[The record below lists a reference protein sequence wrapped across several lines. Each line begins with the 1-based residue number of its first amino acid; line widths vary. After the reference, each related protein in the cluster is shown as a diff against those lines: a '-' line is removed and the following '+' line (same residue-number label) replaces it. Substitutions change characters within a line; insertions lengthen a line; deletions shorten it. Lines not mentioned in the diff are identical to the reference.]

1 MSWNPLELVPV
12 IWDEWVL
19 FRKNFTKITISA
31 LISPLLY
38 IIAFGFGVS
47 GGSSL
52 SGITY
57 LKFLIP
63 GIIALTTMNG
73 SYKAISVKLITNRV
87 YDQTFEQY
95 LIAPISMF
103 NYCLGKAIA
112 GAMRG
117 MYAGCLIIGIA
128 FAFQIHL
135 NLSPL
140 FFLLMFLN
148 GMTFSCLGMYGALVA
163 KSHADMN
170 RFGTYV
176 MLPMTFLCGTFFS
189 TQHLPI
195 VIRQLIQLLPLTHMS
210 TMLRAITMYEPF
222 YLGSLITLL
231 IYLVVFFVLAYRKCL
246 KISA

>member
-1 MSWNPLELVPV
+1 MTGLMRELQPV

-19 FRKNFTKITISA
+19 FRKTFMQITISA

-47 GGSSL
+47 GGTSL
-52 SGITY
+52 SGISY

-95 LIAPISMF
+95 LIAPISIF
-103 NYCLGKAIA
+103 SYCLGKAMA
-112 GAMRG
+112 GAFRG

-128 FAFQIHL
+128 FIFKVHL

-148 GMTFSCLGMYGALVA
+148 GMTFACLGMYGAMVA

-176 MLPMTFLCGTFFS
+176 MLPMTFLCGTFFK
-189 TQHLPI
+189 TEHLPMA
-195 VIRQLIQLLPLTHMS
+195 IRQLVQLLPLTHMAQ
-210 TMLRAITMYEPF
+210 MLRAIATYQSF
-222 YLGSLITLL
+222 RLSSVI
-231 IYLVVFFVLAYRKCL
+231 VVVLYMVAFFALAYNKCL
-246 KISA
+246 KIST

>member
-1 MSWNPLELVPV
+1 MRHLILELIPV
-12 IWDEWVL
+12 IWDEWTL
-19 FRKNFTKITISA
+19 FQKNFLKITMSA

-47 GGSSL
+47 GGGSL
-52 SGITY
+52 SGISY

-63 GIIALTTMNG
+63 GIIALTTMNA

-95 LIAPISMF
+95 LIAPISVF

-112 GAMRG
+112 GAFRG
-117 MYAGCLIIGIA
+117 MYAGSLIIGIGYI
-128 FAFQIHL
+128 FRIQL

-140 FFLLMFLN
+140 FFGLMFLN
-148 GMTFSCLGMYGALVA
+148 GMTFACLGMYGAMVA

-176 MLPMTFLCGTFFS
+176 MLPMTFLCGTFFR
-189 TQHLPI
+189 TEQLPM
-195 VIRQLIQLLPLTHMS
+195 VIRQVIQLLPLTHMA
-210 TMLRAITMYEPF
+210 TMLRAIANYQHF
-222 YLGSLITLL
+222 YLSSILVVTLYLIT
-231 IYLVVFFVLAYRKCL
+231 FFVLAYRKCL
-246 KISA
+246 QISA

>member
-1 MSWNPLELVPV
+1 MKTLIIELIPV
-12 IWDEWVL
+12 VWDEWVL
-19 FRKNFTKITISA
+19 FRKNFIKITISG

-47 GGSSL
+47 GGTSL

-63 GIIALTTMNG
+63 GIVALTTMNA

-95 LIAPISMF
+95 LIAPISTF
-103 NYCLGKAIA
+103 SYCFGKALA
-112 GAMRG
+112 GALRG
-117 MYAGCLIIGIA
+117 MYAGCLIIGLA
-128 FAFQIHL
+128 FVFDIHM

-148 GMTFSCLGMYGALVA
+148 GMTFACLGMYGAMVA
-163 KSHADMN
+163 TSHADMN

-189 TQHLPI
+189 TNHFPV
-195 VIRQLIQLLPLTHMS
+195 VIRQLIHLLPLTHMS
-210 TMLRAITMYEPF
+210 NSLRSIAIYQPIQLSSLMIILL
-222 YLGSLITLL
+222 YLL
-231 IYLVVFFVLAYRKCL
+231 VFFSLAYKKCA
-246 KISA
+246 KVST

>member
-1 MSWNPLELVPV
+1 MNPLLELVAV
-12 IWDEWVL
+12 LWDEWVL
-19 FRKNFTKITISA
+19 FRKNFLKITISA

-38 IIAFGFGVS
+38 IIAFGYGVS

-95 LIAPISMF
+95 LIAPISVF
-103 NYCLGKAIA
+103 SYCIGKATA
-112 GAMRG
+112 GALRG
-117 MYAGCLIIGIA
+117 MYAGGLIIGIA
-128 FAFQIHL
+128 VLFDIHL
-135 NLSPL
+135 KLTPM
-140 FFLLMFLN
+140 FFVLMFLN
-148 GMTFSCLGMYGALVA
+148 GFTFASLGMYGAMVA

-176 MLPMTFLCGTFFS
+176 MLPMTFLCGTFFR
-189 TQHLPI
+189 TEHLPWLFEEL
-195 VIRQLIQLLPLTHMS
+195 VQLLPLTHM
-210 TMLRAITMYEPF
+210 TQMLRAIATYQSY
-222 YLGSLITLL
+222 YLGSVLIVVL
-231 IYLVVFFVLAYRKCL
+231 YLVVFFLLAYKKCL

>member
-1 MSWNPLELVPV
+1 MRTLLGELVPV
-12 IWDEWVL
+12 IWDEWIL
-19 FRKNFTKITISA
+19 FRKNFMKITISA
-31 LISPLLY
+31 LMSPLLY
-38 IIAFGFGVS
+38 IIAFGYGVS

-95 LIAPISMF
+95 LIAPISVF
-103 NYCLGKAIA
+103 SYCFGKAIA
-112 GAMRG
+112 GALRG
-117 MYAGCLIIGIA
+117 MYAGGLIIALA
-128 FAFQIHL
+128 FVFRIDL

-148 GMTFSCLGMYGALVA
+148 GMTFASLGMYGAMVA

-189 TQHLPI
+189 TSHLPMA
-195 VIRQLIQLLPLTHMS
+195 IRQVINLLPLTHMS
-210 TMLRAITMYEPF
+210 TGLRAIAMYQPF
-222 YLGSLITLL
+222 YLSSLL
-231 IYLVVFFVLAYRKCL
+231 IILLYLIVFFTLAYRKCL
-246 KISA
+246 KISI